1 MLKFQNKTNH
11 AEDAIT
17 AQQQESLQA
26 KEREQLEEFS
36 MITERNYYDPYSAE
50 NIMEISD
57 TQYGPFFP
65 FIKNKDITDIDF
77 NGKEL
82 WVRYMTNE
90 RKKITDP
97 SILEQL
103 NTRFINSFATNVANL
118 VGKNLTP
125 TENSIEAETEDLRI
139 SILHESVAVSGTCI
153 CIRKVPP
160 VQRITPAKAIKEHYC
175 EEKMLHFFANCIRAR
190 MTMVLCGEP
199 CAGKTEFLKFLTRFI
214 PADQKAI
221 TVEDTNE
228 IHYRSINPGKDGIEL
243 RVNKYFSY
251 EDALAKVLRLNPAWV
266 MLSETRSTESK
277 ELVTCWSSGI
287 SGLTTLHTDD
297 VRKIPDRILNMMPS
311 RLDAER
317 LENNVYTGLD
327 IGALVDIRMNEKG
340 EQERYISQV
349 AFFYRKN
356 DRNNCEML
364 VRGGKLMEEDI
375 YIPEEIQNKLDHAG
389 IEDLFYSKEL
399 DDMLQEERRKE
410 NLYRKGMITA

>member
-1 MLKFQNKTNH
+1 M
-11 AEDAIT
+11 
-17 AQQQESLQA
+17 
-26 KEREQLEEFS
+26 
-36 MITERNYYDPYSAE
+36 
-50 NIMEISD
+50 
-57 TQYGPFFP
+57 
-65 FIKNKDITDIDF
+65 
-77 NGKEL
+77 
-82 WVRYMTNE
+82 
-90 RKKITDP
+90 
-97 SILEQL
+97 
-103 NTRFINSFATNVANL
+103 
-118 VGKNLTP
+118 
-125 TENSIEAETEDLRI
+125 
-139 SILHESVAVSGTCI
+139 
-153 CIRKVPP
+153 
-160 VQRITPAKAIKEHYC
+160 
-175 EEKMLHFFANCIRAR
+175 
-190 MTMVLCGEP
+190 
-199 CAGKTEFLKFLTRFI
+199 LKFLTSFI
-214 PADQKAI
+214 PADQKVI

-243 RVNKYFSY
+243 KVNKYFSY

-349 AFFYRKN
+349 AFFHRKN